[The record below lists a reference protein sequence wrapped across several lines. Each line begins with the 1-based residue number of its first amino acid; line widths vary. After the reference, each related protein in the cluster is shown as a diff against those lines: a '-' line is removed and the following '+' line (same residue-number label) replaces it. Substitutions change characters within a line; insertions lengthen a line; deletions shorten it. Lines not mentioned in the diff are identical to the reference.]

1 MPSRKR
7 TLREISILFTIPIEI
22 TAMMETAGITILLK
36 MALPAVVPIPPEKP
50 DASFSTKRKKKEVNT
65 SGIELAMAFIVAPL
79 TPSERLR
86 PTYSEATIKPS
97 PARQITRQHNAII
110 IRGINKPMGISFVL
124 FLPNRGQKI
133 KDRIIYPQD
142 YLNMWTFYSNYFLF
156 SCNLIS
162 CVIGLIRAYKHLF
175 VTVLKN

>member
-1 MPSRKR
+1 MMPVERRSTDQNKEDE
-7 TLREISILFTIPIEI
+7 LCNNQGDAISKKNFTRDFNSFHGIPIEI

-50 DASFSTKRKKKEVNT
+50 EASFSTKRKKKEVNT

-97 PARQITRQHNAII
+97 PARQITRQHNAISYKW
-110 IRGINKPMGISFVL
+110 NQQAHWV
-124 FLPNRGQKI
+124 
-133 KDRIIYPQD
+133 
-142 YLNMWTFYSNYFLF
+142 YLLSLVST
-156 SCNLIS
+156 LI
-162 CVIGLIRAYKHLF
+162 VVKF
-175 VTVLKN
+175 